1 MHFWNNF
8 YQVMLKIERLE
19 SQIIQNFGSNKTKE
33 PKQDR
38 QNQLRLKEENLSVIN
53 NYIQTH
59 LQ

>member
-1 MHFWNNF
+1 MRFWNNF
-8 YQVMLKIERLE
+8 NQVTLKIE